1 MDMSYSEVLSKFS
14 MKETEINISYDA
26 LIKDEKDIIESY
38 RGLSE
43 SGKQKF
49 QQFFKVVKDEK

>member
-1 MDMSYSEVLSKFS
+1 

-38 RGLSE
+38 RELSE
-43 SGKQKF
+43 QGKQKF